1 MEGRR
6 DILQRLGDEALLGI
20 AAACEVEVDAVE
32 DVYPCSPWQRAA
44 IAGSMKQSNTFFFR
58 SITTIPADMDPDRIC
73 EAFHT
78 IMRRNAVL
86 RTRIVDLP
94 AGIFQVVLRNP
105 PAFDR
110 TADLEEYLRCD
121 EAEQKQMGL
130 GAPLLRLALIE
141 RTLVITIH
149 HSIYDITSS
158 KAWLE
163 DVAKQYRGQAV
174 EQRTPY
180 ENFIDYLS
188 TINEEM
194 AQAFWKGRFS
204 DTPSI
209 YPALPEGHVPLATN
223 TTSRKIA
230 CSALASRKVAMS
242 QIPFY
247 VEVAW
252 AMVAS
257 TYTSSDT
264 IAFGQLLSG
273 RVPRLRQLA
282 NTLGPIATTIPVQV
296 KLDSSTTIAELIK
309 IRARERRQVNSND
322 ALHYDMA
329 KIRAVSEEARVASSY
344 QTIINVDPHIAEGRD
359 GETGSQSSLVQG
371 LAPYCLS
378 LAIQLAEQHVV
389 VDASYD
395 PRVMDERQIQRAL
408 HLFEYFLQTLTNSPP
423 TLKVGDIPR
432 VSPQDLSELFSWN
445 STFPEPVEQS
455 LHGIFQAQSS
465 LVPQAKAVDAWDGSA
480 TYAELTDMTTR
491 LAKHLVRKGLV
502 VGDRVAVLVDR
513 SLLAVV
519 SLLAVQ
525 KAGGCCVPINMT
537 DPLVRKALVIG
548 KSGAKIVLTSMKEIF
563 ETSNEGVE
571 LLRINLDAIKEFPHS
586 LEIELPTVSANEL
599 AYLLFT
605 SGSTG
610 TPKGVMLEHRSLATA
625 LTSLRE
631 PLGLAVGDRHL
642 QFASLV
648 WDISLC
654 EIFGA
659 LLFGSCVCIP
669 SNQDRESGL
678 AAYIRDQRIDFAI
691 STPTLIRTLSPSEVP
706 ALRRITSIGEVVDP
720 NAASIWGDKIHFVN
734 AWGPCESSIM
744 STCHKLTP
752 DAPFHDTIGR
762 PLGCAVWITD
772 PADPDKLA
780 AIGSVGELLV
790 EGVTVARGYMDEP
803 AKTAAAFIQTP
814 IWAKKRSVQPAHP
827 TRFYRTGDLARYYPD
842 GTISFIGRQDNQ
854 VKIRGVRFELDEVEH
869 HIVCQSA
876 TVRDAMVTVHSSAA
890 SRKDVVAILS
900 FNDHSLPSDVALGEI
915 PGDHRSTVA
924 NYLKT
929 VQAYIDRRL
938 PSYMVPR
945 YWLVVQRLP
954 RTVSEKL
961 DRTAIKK
968 WVAEQDPS
976 SWLPPD
982 QRHTEPLD
990 GLTSVSTARE
1000 TAMRAV
1006 WSSVL
1011 SIPESQLHRERSF
1024 IALGGDSITAM
1035 QAATRLRKAG
1045 YRISVASLLLSKSL
1059 AEAAEKAESIAGNT
1073 SKVNTSDDVAPVAD
1087 AGPEGIST
1095 NEIDEATSERLTQ
1108 AGLTASEVQS
1118 VLPCT
1123 PMQEGILFA
1132 QARGTEGTY
1141 LDRIVFKVTF
1151 AQGQEKIDVKRLG
1164 DAWNTVCSANS
1175 ILRTTFTSGLLDDGA
1190 FQQVVL
1196 EENEPEVAY
1205 SHVSSLMISDSNDT
1219 AALLELPRSM
1229 FQDGRP
1235 AHHLLL
1241 IEASETLAYMV
1252 LDISHALA
1260 DATSIFLL
1268 GRQLAYAYGIATR
1281 LPESLDFAHY
1291 VSHLRNY
1298 DEASSQAYWREYLS
1312 GVRPCLMS
1320 LPSAASETSGST
1332 NLRGAIDDCI
1342 LNVPRINAFCH
1353 ENETTVASLLQVA
1366 WSLALGRYTGCP
1378 RVCYGYVFSDRH
1390 SVDGAAEIVG
1400 PLISMLPVK
1409 CDIVSDSISALLATT
1424 QEDFTRSID
1433 HPHCSLH
1440 AIQGSSST
1448 PLFNTALSIQK
1459 LPPQN
1464 LAEES
1469 AAIEIEIA
1477 AVHDPTEYAMVLNV
1491 AYDEDVILC
1500 RLNYQKQQISD
1511 SVAHEITGTV
1521 KRALAAI
1528 MAGPAKPSL
1537 SVLREITP
1545 LPVKMTPFDS
1555 FDSKTADE
1563 VRRLAAAQCELV
1575 KSAVED
1581 VFPCTALQT
1590 DLLASSVHDAPQSM
1604 KQYVTPADEETP
1616 CDDLC
1621 AAFEVALS
1629 SIPALRTRIV
1639 NLNSHGH
1646 LQVVTKPRPQW
1657 AESEDLQE
1665 YLAWDQDIGVRYG
1678 GQLCR
1683 LGRIEQEDG
1692 HEFVVLSVHSA
1703 VADRWTVRKC
1713 FDIVDRALRGEKS
1726 PKLLSMAGIVHSLN
1740 DANLTANGVVSWA
1753 ARLEHHG
1760 DAARFPTG
1768 SGVTQR
1774 GSSEISTAALVLDN
1788 NLHTVQNHSALLQAA
1803 WALCLSRRTGQSK
1816 VLFGVCTDGRD
1827 SPWMNAGNVSGGLG
1841 TVLPYALNVSHED
1854 SFQKLLDATT
1864 RYSAEASM
1872 ITHSLP
1878 GYLSGLDKAEK
1889 EMTAH
1894 VLSIN
1899 QRDTQEHGP
1908 VASVVKDVHTKDA
1921 DLCSF
1926 DLMID
1931 CIVGSEATTIEMRS
1945 IANILDARQ
1954 LDVLIHQY
1962 EHAIKQMYEALQEEG
1977 SRKVSATRTMSDY
1990 EIELLR
1996 QWNSR
2001 NISTEEGCLHTRI
2014 AHVSKQQANA
2024 PAVCSL
2030 DAELSYTQLDSLSE
2044 RVARR
2049 LREVGV
2055 REGQVVPFL
2064 YKKSASPVVIMLGIL
2079 KAGGVVLGLDSK
2091 SPTERLQ
2098 EICRDACASV
2108 IICASELQR
2117 QAEAL
2122 SSFAGI
2128 LTLDLDMI
2136 WKLPESTE
2144 AAAIG
2149 GDPSNLAYVIYTSGS
2164 TGKPKGIKVRHSN
2177 IMTSLTSHLEPFG
2190 INTNTRML
2198 QISSFA
2204 FDMSI
2209 VEIFQTLLGGGCIC
2223 VPTEEERL
2231 HDVEGAVSRTQ
2242 ANFMYTTPSLA
2253 RLMDPSRAST
2263 LQTLVLMGE
2272 SLTMDAV
2279 ELWHSRLRLMAC
2291 YGPAETAALSSCTD
2305 VRFDQISNLGL
2316 PNGCKYWVVDENDH
2330 NSLLPVGRV
2339 GELLIEG
2346 PIVSAGYIQ
2355 DVEKTA
2361 EAFIQSPTWTDAD
2374 LLMKCDRTFYK
2385 TGDLVIQNADGSV
2398 AHCGRKDLQVKVRGH
2413 RIELGEIEH
2422 HIRKNFVDW
2431 HATAQLVRPQD
2442 DAENALLVVF
2452 LTGTKGGSHA
2462 RADSPQLLGPVPALA
2477 KAMRKILSGSLPPYM
2492 VPDIFVP
2499 LSMVPLNASGK
2510 TDRRLLK
2517 ALSEAKNVSELLK
2530 YSALIADRPFDGEVG
2545 TAVTEAQTHS
2555 QPLLTP
2561 DELVLRQLWSDVL
2574 VLPESSITK
2583 SSDWLASG
2591 GNSLKAIQ
2599 LAAKAR
2605 RQKLPITAVDV
2616 IRHPT
2621 LRDMARLL
2629 CEKQPQTKIESTPA
2643 DTAVVKPYSL
2653 LSIDAAVARSHA
2665 ARSCSVTEGEIED
2678 IYPCTPM
2685 QRAMMSQTLQRSG
2698 DYVAQWKMVL
2708 PKHVEPS
2715 RFAKAWTMVSRHM
2728 PALRTSV
2735 VDIPGQGL
2743 VQVVHTPSLVDE
2755 LLPED
2760 GDADE
2765 SGAVAVIELGAPLSQ
2780 ARLRRCRA
2788 TSKYQFDWT
2797 AFHGIYDGWSAS
2809 LILEALSTAYKGQ
2822 DLPSFTPF
2830 QPFVEHTLSVS
2841 HNAKSEAFWRKQFE
2855 GIEVTHF
2862 PPLPEPSYLPRPD
2875 SAFSYDVENLH
2886 SPTQGVTLPVV
2897 LRAAWATLLASY
2909 TGTTE
2914 TIFGVVVNGREI
2926 DIAGIERMPAPTLA
2940 TVPVRIAV
2948 PSDLTVGQLL
2958 GRVQKQTVE
2967 MLPWQ
2972 QTGLRQIAKASP
2984 ESEEACRFQ
2993 TLLLVQPQIDKS
3005 WQTANG
3011 EAIIESVEIGSKSA
3025 AALLGPYAIVLEC
3038 EQHEGGKLHFNFSFD
3053 AKVIGVAQISR
3064 IARQLAHILREMCQV
3079 ANKQSE
3085 DTTVAMVKAAG
3096 DGDLQQIW
3104 QWNDSVPETVDECVH
3119 HLIAKTF
3126 ERQPDAPAICAW
3138 DGSLTYS
3145 ELNAMSTQLAQY
3157 LVQSG
3162 VGPGKVVPLLFE
3174 KSMWNPVVALATIK
3188 AGGTS
3193 LMLDA
3198 SLPKD
3203 RLATILEQVDIT
3215 VLLSSKLQYPL
3226 AESISEGAP
3235 VIVVD
3240 HETMVTTGVS
3250 TSPLVSPREPSKPSD
3265 TLYLCFTSGST
3276 GRPKGI
3282 MTSHANFSSALR
3294 HQSPHLNLTSSSR
3307 VFDFSSYSWDMAWYN
3322 LLHTLYAGGC
3332 LCIPSDS
3339 ERKEDLPGSMIRL
3352 NSNWIAT
3359 TPTVASLI
3367 DDDALQNLAHIEVVG
3382 ETPGQELLARL
3393 KQGDRLR
3400 HRNIYGPSECTV
3412 VATGSSDMRDSAHI
3426 GWCAGLVPW
3435 IADPDTGNHLTPIGC
3450 VGELWLE
3457 GPLVSQGYIG
3467 QPQLS
3472 EASFVD
3478 TPPFAA
3484 QGSPRRYQRM
3494 YRTGDLVRYEPD
3506 GSLSFLGRK
3515 DAQVKI
3521 RGQRLELSEVEFYCR
3536 RLLNSQYGHQA
3547 QAVAAELVKPHAS
3560 RKPALALF
3568 ILPEGAQDMA
3578 EEDVIRHVQ
3587 SMVMGLDTRLAE
3599 VVPSFMVPSMYLP
3612 LRDVPISATGKLDRR
3627 ELRKLGQTIEPIQET
3642 KGQPVFAA
3650 PATEKER
3657 VLQEL
3662 WAKTL
3667 ALPVSSISV
3676 DARWSDIGGDS
3687 LTAMQVIAAAHKQQ
3701 IELKMGDLLRFQTIR
3716 RLAAAAVTDDN
3727 EVDEVITVFR
3737 QVEPVEPEERVVL
3750 SPVQQWYLDN
3760 HSSANGFDITVY
3772 LKLKSETTPQMVRT
3786 AIEKVITR
3794 HEMLRA
3800 RFERDEHSR
3809 WTQYFHEDH
3818 ESSYGFQVAT
3828 AVAEENRLPL
3838 MQDCCQKSN
3847 LQEGRL
3853 LSAIFFDGSPT
3864 SSGQDLFVT
3873 LSHLVSDY
3881 WSWRAIVQ
3889 DLEHILAGKEFERGA
3904 PTSFLTWVRAQERFA
3919 KAHLNESSPNSPR
3932 SQLTREMSGYWKTAG
3947 KSTRVVENVHISA
3960 KETSAIVDYFAT
3972 KVQARPIEIIVAAL
3986 TASFAQAFPDRAK
3999 SLPPCYCTSNGR
4011 DAGGVDLSRTVGWFT
4026 SVFPV
4031 QVELPEGEE
4040 VNLQTIVQSSKAAH
4054 SALPRHSWSHL
4065 ASKYYSPQKQQKP
4078 DEEVY
4083 ELFLNFL
4090 GDSMKS
4096 LEDKSDS
4103 MFQIRP
4109 TPEGAR
4115 SPASSDEW
4123 RLGAIFEISGHIA
4136 EGGFVFSVAYTCE
4149 AERGQRFV
4157 RCLRETLHQM
4167 AKLAD

>member
-1 MEGRR
+1 MENRR
-6 DILQRLGDEALLGI
+6 DMLQRFGDEALLEV
-20 AAACEVEVDAVE
+20 AAACEVEVDEIE
-32 DVYPCSPWQRAA
+32 DVYACSPWQRAA
-44 IAGSMKQSNTFFFR
+44 IAGSTKQSNTFFFR
-58 SITTIPADMDPDRIC
+58 SVTTLPADMDPDRIC
-73 EAFHT
+73 AAFDT
-78 IMRRNAVL
+78 ITRRNAVL

-94 AGIFQVVLRNP
+94 AGLFQVVLRNP

-110 TADLEEYLRCD
+110 RTDLEEYLRYD

-141 RTLVITIH
+141 RTLIITIH

-163 DVAKQYRGQAV
+163 DVAAQYRGQAV

-180 ENFIDYLS
+180 KNFIDYLS

-223 TTSRKIA
+223 TISRKIA
-230 CSALASRKVAMS
+230 CAALASRKVTMS

-273 RVPRLRQLA
+273 RVPRLRQLG

-296 KLDSSTTIAELIK
+296 KLEPSMTIAELIK
-309 IRARERRQVNSND
+309 VRARERRQVNSND

-329 KIRAVSEEARVASSY
+329 KIRAVSDEARVASSY

-359 GETGSQSSLVQG
+359 GGTGSQSSLVQG

-378 LAIQLAEQHVV
+378 LAVQLAEQHVV

-395 PRVMDERQIQRAL
+395 PHVIDEGQICRAL
-408 HLFEYFLQTLTNSPP
+408 HMFEYFLQTLTNSPS

-432 VSPQDLSELFSWN
+432 ISPQDLSELFSWN

-455 LHGIFQAQSS
+455 LHGIFQTQSS

-480 TYAELTDMTTR
+480 TYAELDDMTTR
-491 LAKHLVRKGLV
+491 LAQHLVRKGLV
-502 VGDRVAVLVDR
+502 VGDPVAVLVDR

-519 SLLAVQ
+519 SLLAIQ

-537 DPLVRKALVIG
+537 DPIARKALVIG

-571 LLRINLDAIKEFPHS
+571 LLRINLDAIKEFPQP
-586 LEIELPTVSANEL
+586 LEIDLPAVSANEL

-625 LTSLRE
+625 MTSLRE
-631 PLGLAVGDRHL
+631 PLGLAIGDRHL

-752 DAPFHDTIGR
+752 DAPFQDTIGR

-814 IWAKKRSVQPAHP
+814 TWAKKRSVQPPHP

-869 HIVCQSA
+869 HIVCQA
-876 TVRDAMVTVHSSAA
+876 DIVRDAMVTVHSS
-890 SRKDVVAILS
+890 SPGRKDVVAILS
-900 FNDHSLPSDVALGEI
+900 FNDHSIPNDVSLGEI
-915 PGDHRSTVA
+915 PGDHHA
-924 NYLKT
+924 KMAKHLKT
-929 VQAYIDRRL
+929 VQAYVDTRL

-945 YWLVVQRLP
+945 YWLAVQRLP

-968 WVAEQDPS
+968 WVAKQDPS
-976 SWLPPD
+976 SWLSPD
-982 QRHTEPLD
+982 QQHTESVD
-990 GLTSVSTARE
+990 GLTSVLTAQE
-1000 TAMRAV
+1000 IAMRA
-1006 WSSVL
+1006 
-1011 SIPESQLHRERSF
+1011 
-1024 IALGGDSITAM
+1024 
-1035 QAATRLRKAG
+1035 AATRLRKAG

-1059 AEAAEKAESIAGNT
+1059 AEAAEKAESIT
-1073 SKVNTSDDVAPVAD
+1073 EKISEVNNFDDVAPVAD
-1087 AGPEGIST
+1087 AGPEGINT
-1095 NEIDEATSERLTQ
+1095 KEIDEVMSERLTQ
-1108 AGLTASEVQS
+1108 VGFTPSDVHS

-1132 QARGTEGTY
+1132 QARDTEGAY

-1164 DAWNTVCSANS
+1164 DAWNAVCSANS
-1175 ILRTTFTSGLLDDGA
+1175 ILRTTFTSGLIDDSA

-1196 EENEPEVAY
+1196 DQNEPEVAY
-1205 SHVSSLMISDSNDT
+1205 SHLSSLMVSDPNDT

-1235 AHHLLL
+1235 SHHLLL
-1241 IEASETLAYMV
+1241 IEASESLAYMV

-1268 GRQLAYAYGIATR
+1268 GKQLGRAYGSTTS
-1281 LPESLDFAHY
+1281 LPKSVDFAHY
-1291 VSHLRNY
+1291 VSHLKKY
-1298 DEASSQAYWREYLS
+1298 DEASSQAYWQEYLS
-1312 GVRPCLMS
+1312 DVRPCLVS
-1320 LPSAASETSGST
+1320 APGAISEPSESMIV
-1332 NLRGAIDDCI
+1332 RGAIDDCI
-1342 LNVPRINAFCH
+1342 SNVPRINAFCH
-1353 ENETTVASLLQVA
+1353 EHETTAASLLQVA

-1409 CDIVSDSISALLATT
+1409 CDIVSGSISALLATT
-1424 QEDFTRSID
+1424 QEDFARSIE

-1459 LPPQN
+1459 LPAQN
-1464 LAEES
+1464 LAEDS
-1469 AAIEIEIA
+1469 TAIKIEIA
-1477 AVHDPTEYAMVLNV
+1477 AVHDPTEYAVVLNV

-1500 RLNYQKQQISD
+1500 RLNYQKQQVSD
-1511 SVAHEITGTV
+1511 SVAHEIVGTV
-1521 KRALAAI
+1521 KSALAAI
-1528 MAGPAKPSL
+1528 ITGPAKPSL

-1545 LPVKMTPFDS
+1545 PFAKMTAFET

-1563 VRRLAAAQCELV
+1563 VRRQAAAQCELV
-1575 KSAVED
+1575 RSAVED
-1581 VFPCTALQT
+1581 VFPCTTLQT
-1590 DLLASSVHDAPQSM
+1590 ESLASSMNDASQSM
-1604 KQYVTPADEETP
+1604 KQYVVPAKEEIP

-1621 AAFEVALS
+1621 AAFEVALD

-1639 NLNSHGH
+1639 NLSSHGN

-1692 HEFVVLSVHSA
+1692 QDFVVLSAHPA

-1726 PKLLSMAGIVHSLN
+1726 PKLLSMAGIIHSLN
-1740 DANLTANGVVSWA
+1740 DGSLTANGIASWA

-1760 DAARFPTG
+1760 DAVRFPTRAA
-1768 SGVTQR
+1768 VTQR
-1774 GSSEISTAALVLDN
+1774 GSSEVSTASLVLDN
-1788 NLHTVQNHSALLQAA
+1788 NLHNVKSQSELLQAA

-1816 VLFGVCTDGRD
+1816 VLFGVWIDGHD
-1827 SPWMNAGNVSGGLG
+1827 SPLLNAENVSGILG
-1841 TVLPYALNVSHED
+1841 TVLPYALDVSHED

-1864 RYSAEASM
+1864 KYSAEASM
-1872 ITHSLP
+1872 VMHSLSS
-1878 GYLSGLDKAEK
+1878 YRSGLDQAEK
-1889 EMTAH
+1889 EKMTAH
-1894 VLSIN
+1894 VLRID
-1899 QRDTQEHGP
+1899 QQDTKEHDP
-1908 VASVVKDVHTKDA
+1908 VAGTFRDVRTRDA
-1921 DLCSF
+1921 EFCTF

-1931 CIVGSEATTIEMRS
+1931 CIVGSEGTTIEMKS

-1954 LDVLIHQY
+1954 LNILIHQY
-1962 EHAIKQMYEALQEEG
+1962 DHAIKHIYEASREDG
-1977 SRKVSATRTMSDY
+1977 SRKLSETLTMSDY
-1990 EIELLR
+1990 ELELLR
-1996 QWNSR
+1996 QWNSS
-2001 NISTEEGCLHTRI
+2001 NVSTVEGCLHTRI
-2014 AHVSKQQANA
+2014 AHVSKRQPSA
-2024 PAVCSL
+2024 PAVCSP
-2030 DAELSYTQLDSLSE
+2030 DVELSYTQLDSLAE

-2064 YKKSASPVVIMLGIL
+2064 YKKSATPVVIMLGIL
-2079 KAGGVVLGLDSK
+2079 KAGAAVLGLDSN
-2091 SPTERLQ
+2091 SPTQRLQ

-2108 IICASELQR
+2108 IICASELQHK
-2117 QAEAL
+2117 AEAL
-2122 SSFAGI
+2122 SSSARI

-2136 WKLPESTE
+2136 RKLPDSNEV
-2144 AAAIG
+2144 AAID

-2177 IMTSLTSHLEPFG
+2177 IMTSLISHLEPFG

-2223 VPTEEERL
+2223 IPTEEERL
-2231 HDVEGAVSRTQ
+2231 HDVEGAISRTQ

-2253 RLMDPSRAST
+2253 RLMDPSMAST

-2279 ELWHSRLRLMAC
+2279 ELWRSKLRLMAC

-2305 VRFDQISNLGL
+2305 INVDQISNLGL
-2316 PNGCKYWVVDENDH
+2316 PNGCKYWVVDETDH
-2330 NSLLPVGRV
+2330 NILSPLGRV

-2355 DVEKTA
+2355 NAERTA
-2361 EAFIQSPTWTDAD
+2361 EAFISRPIWAGAISSSNREQI
-2374 LLMKCDRTFYK
+2374 FYK
-2385 TGDLVIQNADGSV
+2385 TGDLVIQNADGSL
-2398 AHCGRKDLQVKVRGH
+2398 AHCGRKDLQVKVRGF
-2413 RIELGEIEH
+2413 RIELSEIEY
-2422 HIRKNFVDW
+2422 HIRKKFVDW
-2431 HATAQLVRPQD
+2431 HATALLVRPQD
-2442 DAENALLVVF
+2442 DTENALLVVF
-2452 LTGTKGGSHA
+2452 LTGTKGNSHA
-2462 RADSPQLLGPVPALA
+2462 REDSPQLLAPVPALA
-2477 KAMRKILSGSLPPYM
+2477 KAMRKILSGCLPPYM

-2530 YSALIADRPFDGEVG
+2530 YSALIDRPFDGEAG
-2545 TAVTEAQTHS
+2545 AAVTEAQTHF

-2583 SSDWLASG
+2583 SSDWVASG

-2605 RQKLPITAVDV
+2605 RQKLPITAIDV

-2621 LRDMARLL
+2621 LHGMAQLL
-2629 CEKQPQTKIESTPA
+2629 SGRQPRTKLKSEPA
-2643 DTAVVKPYSL
+2643 GTAVVRPYSL
-2653 LSIDAAVARSHA
+2653 LSTDTAVARFHA
-2665 ARSCSVTEGEIED
+2665 ARSCGIAGGDIED
-2678 IYPCTPM
+2678 VYPCTPM
-2685 QRAMMSQTLQRSG
+2685 QVAMMSQTLQRPG
-2698 DYVAQWKMVL
+2698 DYVAHWNMVL
-2708 PKHVEPS
+2708 PDHVEPS
-2715 RFAKAWTMVSRHM
+2715 RFAKAWTTVCRHI
-2728 PALRTSV
+2728 PILRTSI
-2735 VDIPGQGL
+2735 VDIPCQEGL
-2743 VQVVHTPSLVDE
+2743 VQVVHAPSLVDE

-2760 GDADE
+2760 GDE
-2765 SGAVAVIELGAPLSQ
+2765 EEPGAVAVIDLGAPLSQ
-2780 ARLRRCRA
+2780 ARLRRCR
-2788 TSKYQFDWT
+2788 TTGKYQFNWT

-2822 DLPSFTPF
+2822 SLPQFTPF
-2830 QPFVEHTLSVS
+2830 HPFVEHTLSVTHS
-2841 HNAKSEAFWRKQFE
+2841 AKSEAFWRRQFE

-2862 PPLPEPSYLPRPD
+2862 PPLPEPSYLPRPE
-2875 SAFSYDVENLH
+2875 SAFSYNVENLH
-2886 SPTQGVTLPVV
+2886 PPTQGVTLPVI

-2909 TGTTE
+2909 AGTTE
-2914 TIFGVVVNGREI
+2914 TVFGAVVNGREI
-2926 DIAGIERMPAPTLA
+2926 DIPGIDRMPAPTLA
-2940 TVPVRIAV
+2940 TVPVRVSVA
-2948 PSDLTVGQLL
+2948 SDLTV
-2958 GRVQKQTVE
+2958 E
-2967 MLPWQ
+2967 MLLCNVQEQTMEMTPWD
-2972 QTGLRQIAKASP
+2972 QTGLRLIVKASP
-2984 ESEEACRFQ
+2984 EAEEACRFQ
-2993 TLLLVQPQIDKS
+2993 TLLLAQPPSDKS
-3005 WQTANG
+3005 WQSANG
-3011 EAIIESVEIGSKSA
+3011 EVIIESVKIRSNSA
-3025 AALLGPYAIVLEC
+3025 AALLGPYGVVLEC
-3038 EQHEGGKLHFNFSFD
+3038 EQHENGRLHLQFNFD
-3053 AKVIGVAQISR
+3053 AKVVDNARISR
-3064 IARQLAHILREMCQV
+3064 IARQLEHILRKLCQV
-3079 ANKQSE
+3079 ADQKDEN
-3085 DTTVAMVKAAG
+3085 TTIAMVKAAG
-3096 DGDLQQIW
+3096 NEDLQQIW
-3104 QWNDSVPETVDECVH
+3104 QWNGSVPETVDECVD

-3126 ERQPDAPAICAW
+3126 ETRPAAPAICAW

-3145 ELNAMSTQLAQY
+3145 ELNTLSARLAQY
-3157 LVQSG
+3157 LVQRG
-3162 VGPGKVVPLLFE
+3162 IGPGKIVPLLFE
-3174 KSMWNPVVALATIK
+3174 KSMWNPVAAWAIIK

-3193 LMLDA
+3193 IMLDA
-3198 SLPKD
+3198 SLPTD
-3203 RLATILEQVDIT
+3203 RLATILEQVD
-3215 VLLSSKLQYPL
+3215 VSLLLSSKLQCRL
-3226 AESISEGAP
+3226 AEFLSKGVP
-3235 VIVVD
+3235 VVVVD
-3240 HETMVTTGVS
+3240 RESIEAIAVS
-3250 TSPLVSPREPSKPSD
+3250 TPSRKPVRDISKPSD

-3276 GRPKGI
+3276 GQPKGI
-3282 MTSHANFSSALR
+3282 ITSHANFSSALR
-3294 HQSPHLNLTSSSR
+3294 HQSPHLSLGSSSR

-3332 LCIPSDS
+3332 LCIPSDA
-3339 ERKEDLPGSMIRL
+3339 ERKEDISGSMIRL

-3393 KQGDRLR
+3393 KQGGRLR

-3412 VATGSSDMRDSAHI
+3412 VATGSSDMRDSAHV

-3435 IADPDTGNHLTPIGC
+3435 IADPDTGKHLTPIGC

-3457 GPLVSQGYIG
+3457 GPLVSQGYVG
-3467 QPQLS
+3467 QPQLT

-3484 QGSPRRYQRM
+3484 QGSPRPYHRM

-3521 RGQRLELSEVEFYCR
+3521 RGQRLELSEVEFHCR
-3536 RLLNSQYGHQA
+3536 RVLNSQNGHQA

-3560 RKPALALF
+3560 RKPVLALF
-3568 ILPEGAQDMA
+3568 ILPEGAQDMG
-3578 EEDVIRHVQ
+3578 EEEVVRHVQ
-3587 SMVMGLDTRLAE
+3587 SMVMELDPRLAE
-3599 VVPSFMVPSMYLP
+3599 VVPSYMIPSIYLP
-3612 LRDVPISATGKLDRR
+3612 LTKIPISATGKLDRR
-3627 ELRKLGQTIEPIQET
+3627 ELRRLGQTIKPIQET
-3642 KGQPVFAA
+3642 GSKPVFTA

-3657 VLQEL
+3657 VLQEI

-3667 ALPVSSISV
+3667 TLPVSSLSV
-3676 DARWSDIGGDS
+3676 ESRWSDIGGDS
-3687 LTAMQVIAAAHKQQ
+3687 ITAMQVIAAAHKQR

-3716 RLAAAAVTDDN
+3716 RLTAATDTDDDKA
-3727 EVDEVITVFR
+3727 DEVLTVFR
-3737 QVEPVEPEERVVL
+3737 GVKPVRPDERVVL

-3760 HSSANGFDITVY
+3760 HSSADGFDITVY
-3772 LKLKSETTPQMVRT
+3772 LELKSRTTPQILRA
-3786 AIEKVITR
+3786 AIEKVMAR

-3800 RFERDEHSR
+3800 RFARDEQSR
-3809 WTQYFHEDH
+3809 WTQCFHEDSQ
-3818 ESSYGFQVAT
+3818 SSYELQVAT
-3828 AVAEENRLPL
+3828 GIAEEKRLPL
-3838 MQDCCQKSN
+3838 MQCCCQQLN
-3847 LQEGRL
+3847 FHEGRL
-3853 LSAIFFDGSPT
+3853 LSVVFFDGTP
-3864 SSGQDLFVT
+3864 SSSDQDLFIT
-3873 LSHLVSDY
+3873 LNHLVSDY
-3881 WSWRAIVQ
+3881 WSWRIIVQ
-3889 DLEHILAGKEFERGA
+3889 DLEHILAGKEFVSAA
-3904 PTSFLTWVRAQERFA
+3904 PTSFLTWVRAQEQFA
-3919 KAHLNESSPNSPR
+3919 IAHLNTNITRSSQNQTVQAQPEYWSTAKKTMRIVNSF
-3932 SQLTREMSGYWKTAG
+3932 
-3947 KSTRVVENVHISA
+3947 NVSA
-3960 KETSAIVDYFAT
+3960 QETSAIVDYFAA
-3972 KVQARPIEIIVAAL
+3972 KFQARPIEIIVGAIV
-3986 TASFAQAFPDRAK
+3986 ASFAEAFPERASK
-3999 SLPPCYCTSNGR
+3999 LPPCYCTSNGR

-4026 SVFPV
+4026 GVFPV
-4031 QVELPEGEE
+4031 QVKLKEGEE
-4040 VNLQTIVQSSKAAH
+4040 ANLQTVVQSSKAAH
-4054 SALPRHSWSHL
+4054 SALPRYSWSHL
-4065 ASKYYSPQKQQKP
+4065 ASKYYSPHKQQK
-4078 DEEVY
+4078 DCEDVY

-4096 LEDKSDS
+4096 LEEKSDS

-4109 TPEGAR
+4109 TPPGAR
-4115 SPASSDEW
+4115 PPESSNEW
-4123 RLGAIFEISGHIA
+4123 RLVASFEVSGHVA
-4136 EGGFVFSVAYTCE
+4136 EGGFAFSVAYTCE
-4149 AERGQRFV
+4149 AEKGERFV
-4157 RCLRETLHQM
+4157 RCFRDTLHRM
-4167 AKLAD
+4167 AMLAE

>member
-1 MEGRR
+1 MADRR
-6 DILQRLGDEALLGI
+6 DMLQRLGDEALLEI
-20 AAACEVEVDAVE
+20 AAACEVEVDDIE
-32 DVYPCSPWQRAA
+32 DVYACSPWQRAA
-44 IAGSMKQSNTFFFR
+44 IAGSTKQSNTFFFR

-78 IMRRNAVL
+78 ITRRNAVL

-94 AGIFQVVLRNP
+94 AGLFQVVLRNP

-110 TADLEEYLRCD
+110 TTDVEEYLRCD
-121 EAEQKQMGL
+121 EVEQKQMGL

-163 DVAKQYRGQAV
+163 DVAAQYRGQAV

-180 ENFIDYLS
+180 KTFIDYLT

-209 YPALPEGHVPLATN
+209 YPALPEGHVPLATD
-223 TTSRKIA
+223 TISRKIA
-230 CSALASRKVAMS
+230 CPALASRKVTMS

-296 KLDSSTTIAELIK
+296 KLEPSTTIAELIK
-309 IRARERRQVNSND
+309 IRARDRRQVNSND

-329 KIRAVSEEARVASSY
+329 KIRTVSEEARVASSY

-359 GETGSQSSLVQG
+359 GGTGSQSSLVQG

-378 LAIQLAEQHVV
+378 LAIRLAEKYVV
-389 VDASYD
+389 VDSSYD
-395 PRVMDERQIQRAL
+395 PHVMDERQVQRAL
-408 HLFEYFLQTLTNSPP
+408 HLFEYFLQTLTTSPP

-432 VSPQDLSELFSWN
+432 ISPQDLTELNAWN
-445 STFPEPVEQS
+445 SNFPEPVEQS

-465 LVPQAKAVDAWDGSA
+465 RAPQEKAIHAWDGSA
-480 TYAELTDMTTR
+480 TYAELDDMTTR
-491 LAKHLVRKGLV
+491 LAQHLIRNGLV

-519 SLLAVQ
+519 SLLAIQ

-537 DPLVRKALVIG
+537 DPLARKVLVIG

-563 ETSNEGVE
+563 ENSNEGAQ
-571 LLRINLDAIKEFPHS
+571 LLRINLDTIKEYPRS
-586 LEIELPTVSANEL
+586 LEIDLPTVSANEL

-631 PLGLAVGDRHL
+631 PLGLAMGDRHL

-678 AAYIRDQRIDFAI
+678 AAYIRDQCIDFAI

-772 PADPDKLA
+772 PADPNKLA

-790 EGVTVARGYMDEP
+790 EGVTVARGYMGEP
-803 AKTAAAFIQTP
+803 SKTAAAFIQTP
-814 IWAKKRSVQPAHP
+814 TWAKKRSVQPPHP

-842 GTISFIGRQDNQ
+842 GTISFIGRRDNQ

-869 HIVCQSA
+869 HLVCQSDV
-876 TVRDAMVTVHSSAA
+876 VRDAMVTVHSSVPG
-890 SRKDVVAILS
+890 RKDVVAILS
-900 FNDHSLPSDVALGEI
+900 FNDHSLPSDLSLGEI
-915 PGDHRSTVA
+915 PGDHRTA
-924 NYLKT
+924 IAKHLRT
-929 VQAYIDRRL
+929 VQAYVDTRL

-968 WVAEQDPS
+968 WVAQQDPS
-976 SWLPPD
+976 SWLSPD
-982 QRHTEPLD
+982 QEHTESLD
-990 GLTSVSTARE
+990 SFTSVSTAQE
-1000 TAMRAV
+1000 IAMRAV

-1011 SIPESQLHRERSF
+1011 SIPESPLSKERSF

-1045 YRISVASLLLSKSL
+1045 YRISVASLLLSRSL
-1059 AEAAEKAESIAGNT
+1059 AEAAEKAETMAEKISEVE
-1073 SKVNTSDDVAPVAD
+1073 KSDDAAPVTD
-1087 AGPEGIST
+1087 AGPEVIST
-1095 NEIDEATSERLTQ
+1095 NEVDEAMSERLTQ
-1108 AGLTASEVQS
+1108 VGFTALDVHS

-1132 QARGTEGTY
+1132 QARGTEGIY
-1141 LDRIVFKVTF
+1141 LDRVVFKVTS
-1151 AQGQEKIDVKRLG
+1151 ARGEEKIDVKRLG
-1164 DAWNTVCSANS
+1164 DAWSAVCSANG
-1175 ILRTTFTSGLLDDGA
+1175 ILRTTFMSGLLDDGA

-1196 EENEPEVAY
+1196 EQHEPEVAY
-1205 SHVSSLMISDSNDT
+1205 SHLSSLMVSNPNDT
-1219 AALLELPRSM
+1219 AAFLDLPRSI
-1229 FQDGRP
+1229 FQDERP
-1235 AHHLLL
+1235 SHHLLL
-1241 IEASETLAYMV
+1241 IEASETLVYMV

-1260 DATSIFLL
+1260 DATSMFLL
-1268 GRQLAYAYGIATR
+1268 GKQLGHAYASAND
-1281 LPESLDFAHY
+1281 LPKSLDFAHY
-1291 VSHLRNY
+1291 VSHLKNY
-1298 DEASSQAYWREYLS
+1298 DEASSQAYWQEYLS
-1312 GVRPCLMS
+1312 DVRPCLVS
-1320 LPSAASETSGST
+1320 APSAISESSEFTIV
-1332 NLRGAIDDCI
+1332 RGAVDDCI
-1342 LNVPRINAFCH
+1342 SNVPRLNAFCH
-1353 ENETTVASLLQVA
+1353 EHGTTPANLLQVA
-1366 WSLALGRYTGCP
+1366 WSLALGRYTGIP
-1378 RVCYGYVFSDRH
+1378 RVCYGYVLSDRH
-1390 SVDGAAEIVG
+1390 SVEGAAGIVG

-1424 QEDFTRSID
+1424 QEDFARNIE

-1440 AIQGSSST
+1440 AIPGFSST

-1464 LAEES
+1464 LAEDS
-1469 AAIEIEIA
+1469 TQIKIEIV

-1500 RLNYQKQQISD
+1500 SLNYQKQQISD
-1511 SVAHEITGTV
+1511 SAAHEIMGTV
-1521 KRALAAI
+1521 KSALAAI
-1528 MAGPAKPSL
+1528 MAGPARSSL

-1545 LPVKMTPFDS
+1545 PSAKLTPFGF
-1555 FDSKTADE
+1555 FDNKTADE
-1563 VRRLAAAQCELV
+1563 VRRQAAAQCELV

-1581 VFPCTALQT
+1581 IFPCTASQT
-1590 DLLASSVHDAPQSM
+1590 WLLASSINDASQSM
-1604 KQYVTPADEETP
+1604 KQYVVPANEEMP
-1616 CDDLC
+1616 CHDLC

-1629 SIPALRTRIV
+1629 SVPALRTRIV
-1639 NLNSHGH
+1639 NLSSHGH

-1657 AESEDLQE
+1657 VESEDLQE

-1692 HEFVVLSVHSA
+1692 QEFIVLSVHPA
-1703 VADRWTVRKC
+1703 IADRWTVRKC
-1713 FDIVDRALRGEKS
+1713 FDLVDRASQGEKS

-1740 DANLTANGVVSWA
+1740 NASLTANGVASWA
-1753 ARLEHHG
+1753 ARLEHYG
-1760 DAARFPTG
+1760 DAVRFPTR
-1768 SGVTQR
+1768 SAVNQR
-1774 GSSEISTAALVLDN
+1774 GPPEISTASLVLDN
-1788 NLHTVQNHSALLQAA
+1788 NLNTVKNQSLSLQAA

-1816 VLFGVCTDGRD
+1816 VLFGVSTDGRD
-1827 SPWMNAGNVSGGLG
+1827 SPLLNAESVSGALG
-1841 TVLPYALNVSHED
+1841 TVLPYALNVSQED
-1854 SFQKLLDATT
+1854 SFQDLLYATSK
-1864 RYSAEASM
+1864 YSAEASM
-1872 ITHSLP
+1872 IVHSLSS
-1878 GYLSGLDKAEK
+1878 YLSGLDQADEDK
-1889 EMTAH
+1889 MPAH
-1894 VLSIN
+1894 ALRIEQQCAQKPEVVARTI
-1899 QRDTQEHGP
+1899 RDVRTR
-1908 VASVVKDVHTKDA
+1908 VA
-1921 DLCSF
+1921 DLCNF
-1926 DLMID
+1926 DLTID
-1931 CIVGSEATTIEMRS
+1931 CMVGPEATTIEMTS
-1945 IANILDARQ
+1945 GTNILDARQ

-1962 EHAIKQMYEALQEEG
+1962 EHAIKQVHEASQEHG
-1977 SRKVSATRTMSDY
+1977 SKKLSDTPTMSDY
-1990 EIELLR
+1990 ELQLLR
-1996 QWNSR
+1996 QWNGS

-2014 AHVSKQQANA
+2014 GDISKRQARA
-2024 PAVCSL
+2024 PAVCSP
-2030 DAELSYTQLDSLSE
+2030 DNELSYAQLEALSE
-2044 RVARR
+2044 RVGCH

-2055 REGQVVPFL
+2055 REGQVVPLL
-2064 YKKSASPVVIMLGIL
+2064 YKKSATPVVIMLGIL
-2079 KAGGVVLGLDSK
+2079 KAGGAVLGLDTN

-2108 IICASELQR
+2108 IICASELQH

-2122 SSFAGI
+2122 SSSARI
-2128 LTLDLDMI
+2128 LALDLDVI
-2136 WKLPESTE
+2136 WKLPDSTE
-2144 AAAIG
+2144 AAAID
-2149 GDPSNLAYVIYTSGS
+2149 GDPSSLAYVIYTSGS

-2177 IMTSLTSHLEPFG
+2177 IMTSLTSHLGPFG
-2190 INTNTRML
+2190 INRSTRML

-2231 HDVEGAVSRTQ
+2231 HDVESAINRTQ

-2279 ELWHSRLRLMAC
+2279 ELWHLRLRLMAC

-2305 VRFDQISNLGL
+2305 IHINQISNLGL
-2316 PNGCKYWVVDENDH
+2316 PNGCKYWVIDEADH
-2330 NSLLPVGRV
+2330 NVLLPLGRV

-2346 PIVSAGYIQ
+2346 PILSAGYIQ

-2361 EAFIQSPTWTDAD
+2361 EAFIQSPTWADAEP
-2374 LLMKCDRTFYK
+2374 LTNCDRTFYK
-2385 TGDLVIQNADGSV
+2385 TGDLVVQNADGSV
-2398 AHCGRKDLQVKVRGH
+2398 AHYGRKDLQVKVRGH
-2413 RIELGEIEH
+2413 RIELGEIEY

-2431 HATAQLVRPQD
+2431 HATAQLVRPRD

-2452 LTGTKGGSHA
+2452 LTATKGDSQA
-2462 RADSPQLLGPVPALA
+2462 RVDSPQLLAPVPALA
-2477 KAMRKILSGSLPPYM
+2477 KAMRKILSGCLAPYM

-2499 LSMVPLNASGK
+2499 LSKVPLNASGK
-2510 TDRRLLK
+2510 TDRCLLK
-2517 ALSEAKNVSELLK
+2517 ALGEAKSFPELLK
-2530 YSALIADRPFDGEVG
+2530 YSALLADPPFDGEAV
-2545 TAVTEAQTHS
+2545 TTVTEAQTHS

-2561 DELVLRQLWSDVL
+2561 EELILRQLWSDVL

-2583 SSDWLASG
+2583 SSDWVASG

-2599 LAAKAR
+2599 LAVKAR

-2621 LRDMARLL
+2621 LRDMAQLL
-2629 CEKQPQTKIESTPA
+2629 CGRQPQTKIEST
-2643 DTAVVKPYSL
+2643 TTEIAVVEPYSL
-2653 LSIDAAVARSHA
+2653 LSIDTAAARSHA
-2665 ARSCSVTEGEIED
+2665 AKSCGIAEGDIED

-2685 QRAMMSQTLQRSG
+2685 QTAMMSQTLQRPG
-2698 DYVAQWKMVL
+2698 DCVAQWNMVL

-2715 RFAKAWTMVSRHM
+2715 RFAKAWTMVCRHL
-2728 PALRTSV
+2728 PILRTSI
-2735 VDIPGQGL
+2735 VDVTGQEGL
-2743 VQVVHTPSLVDE
+2743 VQVVHAPSLVDE

-2760 GDADE
+2760 GDE
-2765 SGAVAVIELGAPLSQ
+2765 EEPGMPAVIDLGVPLSQ
-2780 ARLRRCRA
+2780 ARLRRCR
-2788 TSKYQFDWT
+2788 TTDKYQFNWT

-2822 DLPSFTPF
+2822 SLPSFTPF
-2830 QPFVEHTLSVS
+2830 QPFVEHNLSVT

-2855 GIEVTHF
+2855 DIEITHF
-2862 PPLPEPSYLPRPD
+2862 PPIHEPSYLPRPD

-2886 SPTQGVTLPVV
+2886 PPTRGATLPVV

-2909 TGTTE
+2909 TGTSE
-2914 TIFGVVVNGREI
+2914 TVFGAVVNGRDIEI
-2926 DIAGIERMPAPTLA
+2926 QGIDRMPAPTLA
-2940 TVPVRIAV
+2940 TVPVRVAV
-2948 PSDLTVGQLL
+2948 PSDLTVEKLL
-2958 GRVQKQTVE
+2958 CNLQEQTVE
-2967 MLPWQ
+2967 MTPWN
-2972 QTGLRQIAKASP
+2972 QTGPRQIAKASP
-2984 ESEEACRFQ
+2984 DAEQACHFQ
-2993 TLLLVQPQIDKS
+2993 TLLLIQPPKDKS
-3005 WQTANG
+3005 WQSADG
-3011 EAIIESVEIGSKSA
+3011 EAIIESVKIGSNSI

-3038 EQHEGGKLHFNFSFD
+3038 EQHENGRLHLQFNFD
-3053 AKVIGVAQISR
+3053 AKVIDSARISR
-3064 IARQLAHILREMCQV
+3064 IARQLEHILREMCQIASQQDGV
-3079 ANKQSE
+3079 
-3085 DTTVAMVKAAG
+3085 TTIAMVKAAG
-3096 DGDLQQIW
+3096 NEDLQQIW
-3104 QWNDSVPETVDECVH
+3104 QWNESVPETVDECVH

-3126 ERQPDAPAICAW
+3126 ESQPAAPAICAW
-3138 DGSLTYS
+3138 NGSLTYS
-3145 ELNAMSTQLAQY
+3145 ELNTLSTRLAQY
-3157 LVQSG
+3157 LVQRG
-3162 VGPGKVVPLLFE
+3162 VGPAKVVPLLFE
-3174 KSMWNPVVALATIK
+3174 KSMWNPVAALATIK

-3198 SLPKD
+3198 SLPKE
-3203 RLATILEQVDIT
+3203 RLATILDQVD
-3215 VLLSSKLQYPL
+3215 VKLFLSSNMHCSL
-3226 AESISEGAP
+3226 AEHISKGAP
-3235 VIVVD
+3235 VVV
-3240 HETMVTTGVS
+3240 VS
-3250 TSPLVSPREPSKPSD
+3250 RGSIAATVVPTPSRVSARDISKPSD

-3276 GRPKGI
+3276 GQPKGI

-3294 HQSPHLNLTSSSR
+3294 HQSPHLNLTPSSR

-3322 LLHTLYAGGC
+3322 LLHTLYTGGC
-3332 LCIPSDS
+3332 LCIPSDG
-3339 ERKEDLPGSMIRL
+3339 ERKEDLSGSMIRL
-3352 NSNWIAT
+3352 ESNWIAT

-3367 DDDALQNLAHIEVVG
+3367 DDDALQNLVHIEVVG
-3382 ETPGQELLARL
+3382 ETPGQELLDRL
-3393 KQGDRLR
+3393 KRGGRLQY
-3400 HRNIYGPSECTV
+3400 RNIYGP
-3412 VATGSSDMRDSAHI
+3412 R
-3426 GWCAGLVPW
+3426 LVPW
-3435 IADPDTGNHLTPIGC
+3435 IADPDTGKQLMPIGC

-3467 QPQLS
+3467 QPELT
-3472 EASFVD
+3472 EAAFVQN
-3478 TPPFAA
+3478 PPFAA
-3484 QGSPRRYQRM
+3484 QGGRRSFQRM
-3494 YRTGDLVRYEPD
+3494 YRTGDLVRYEQD

-3515 DAQVKI
+3515 DAQVKV
-3521 RGQRLELSEVEFYCR
+3521 RGQRLELSEVEYHCR
-3536 RLLNSQYGHQA
+3536 RLLNSQDGHQA
-3547 QAVAAELVKPHAS
+3547 QTVAAELVKPHAS
-3560 RKPALALF
+3560 RKPVLALF

-3578 EEDVIRHVQ
+3578 EEEVIRQVQ
-3587 SMVMGLDTRLAE
+3587 SLVMGLDARLAE
-3599 VVPSFMVPSMYLP
+3599 VVPSYMIPSIYLP
-3612 LRDVPISATGKLDRR
+3612 LSDVPISATGKLDRR
-3627 ELRKLGQTIEPIQET
+3627 ELRTLGQTIKPIQEKT
-3642 KGQPVFAA
+3642 GKPLFAT

-3657 VLQEL
+3657 VLQEI
-3662 WAKTL
+3662 WARAL

-3676 DARWSDIGGDS
+3676 ESQWSDLGGDS
-3687 LTAMQVIAAAHKQQ
+3687 ITAMQVIAAAHKQQ
-3701 IELKMGDLLRFQTIR
+3701 IELKIGDLLRFQTIR
-3716 RLAAAAVTDDN
+3716 RLAVTADTEDDKS
-3727 EVDEVITVFR
+3727 DEVLTVFR
-3737 QVEPVEPEERVVL
+3737 GVKPVRPDERVML

-3760 HSSANGFDITVY
+3760 HSSANGFDIAVY
-3772 LKLKSETTPQMVRT
+3772 LKLKSATTPQMVRA
-3786 AIEKVITR
+3786 AIEKVMAR

-3800 RFERDEHSR
+3800 RFEREDHSR
-3809 WTQYFHEDH
+3809 WTQYFQDDYQ
-3818 ESSYGFQVAT
+3818 SSYGFQVAT
-3828 AVAEENRLPL
+3828 GVSEKERLPL
-3838 MQDCCQKSN
+3838 MQRCCQQLN
-3847 LQEGRL
+3847 FQEGRW
-3853 LSAIFFDGSPT
+3853 LSAVLFDGSP
-3864 SSGQDLFVT
+3864 SRSDQDLFIT
-3873 LSHLVSDY
+3873 LNHLVSDY
-3881 WSWRAIVQ
+3881 WSWRIIVQ
-3889 DLEHILAGKEFERGA
+3889 DLEHVLAGKEFAGA
-3904 PTSFLTWVRAQERFA
+3904 PPTSFLTWVRAQDQFA
-3919 KAHLNESSPNSPR
+3919 KAHLSESITDLTHPR
-3932 SQLTREMSGYWKTAG
+3932 QVQAQPGYWKTVE
-3947 KSTRVVENVHISA
+3947 KTTRVVENIRISV
-3960 KETSAIVDYFAT
+3960 KETSAIIDYFAT
-3972 KVQARPIEIIVAAL
+3972 KMQARPIEIIVGAL
-3986 TASFAQAFPDRAK
+3986 IASFAEAFPDRAK
-3999 SLPPCYCTSNGR
+3999 SVPPCYCTSNGR
-4011 DAGGVDLSRTVGWFT
+4011 DAGGVDLSRTVGWLT

-4031 QVELPEGEE
+4031 QLELANSELT
-4040 VNLQTIVQSSKAAH
+4040 NLQTIVQSSKAAH
-4054 SALPRHSWSHL
+4054 SALPQYSWSHL
-4065 ASKYYSPQKQQKP
+4065 ASKYYSRQKEHKAK
-4078 DEEVY
+4078 EGVY

-4109 TPEGAR
+4109 TPEGVR
-4115 SPASSDEW
+4115 PPQSSDEW
-4123 RLGAIFEISGHIA
+4123 RLGAIFEVSGHVA
-4136 EGGFVFSVAYTCE
+4136 EGGFKFAVAYICE
-4149 AERGQRFV
+4149 AEKGEFFV
-4157 RCLRETLHQM
+4157 RCFRETLHQM
-4167 AKLAD
+4167 AKLAE